1 MSRTKAY
8 EVEANSSSITAVM
21 GVWVTRRLCT
31 RCSTPSSTTRN
42 WSAFRPGT
50 NWWVLSRS
58 TLTLR
63 FTIGTSTRMEKIWPS
78 GFFTFSSA
86 GAGGTTSAGSF
97 FFGTSIGTSVCGPE
111 SSVVGGVAGGVGF
124 CCDQDL
130 TGARRSSVAA
140 KAKSVRFIMFRG
152 NSCIASCSMLD
163 EVRPGGDYEGAPGA
177 TGNWLSG
184 VPLNRIWTHNGP
196 LGGASGPLLSNGASY
211 QGLRPVGGRTRPE
224 APTDYRTICFFCI
237 QPVEKKSTL

>member
-130 TGARRSSVAA
+130 TGARRSNVAA

-152 NSCIASCSMLD
+152 NSCNASCSMLD
-163 EVRPGGDYEGAPGA
+163 EVHPGGDYEGAPGA

-184 VPLNRIWTHNGP
+184 VPLNRDLDRIWTGFGRVLDAP
-196 LGGASGPLLSNGASY
+196 LDAQRAAGGCQRPIAFKWRLLSRVATGGGSNPTRGAH
-211 QGLRPVGGRTRPE
+211 
-224 APTDYRTICFFCI
+224 
-237 QPVEKKSTL
+237 